1 MSTQYY
7 NNQSLKKIQK
17 TIEEGPQ
24 RLYELFN
31 NDAVGKILAEVQLE
45 NGPWFDRVSKKSL
58 RIKYVDKGQDLACI
72 FGLNPKVFADKY
84 QQAISGDGQEARR
97 IRTLHS
103 SSLLCLLCFYSISE
117 ERPLSL
123 NIEGRQITFTSSQFE
138 VKNTVGTDET
148 GREHESIIDVVLCGK
163 DGQTGKKVILF
174 LESKF
179 SEYLTCGK
187 ICGISNH
194 IYQKTYD
201 QLFNGGVLE
210 SMGLKYEE
218 WPDNPAYSDLASING
233 KPMHYIGGIKQM
245 VSHFIG
251 VKNAA
256 AGKQYEDYDI
266 YLGEILF
273 KFPDSIEDAQRK
285 FNDYDGLYKTLAEG
299 LNQLSEDKFKVLDK
313 CLTYQNVFKDYDLDD
328 SVRSFYSLS
337 R

>member
-31 NDAVGKILAEVQLE
+31 NDAIGKILAEVQLE

-103 SSLLCLLCFYSISE
+103 SSLLCLLCFYGISE

-138 VKNTVGTDET
+138 VKNPVGTDET
-148 GREHESIIDVVLCGK
+148 EREHQSNMDVVLRGK
-163 DGQTGKKVILF
+163 DAQTGKKVILF

-179 SEYLTCGK
+179 SEYLSWGK
-187 ICGISNH
+187 YSGISNH
-194 IYQKTYD
+194 VYQKTYA
-201 QLFNGGVLE
+201 QLFNCGVLE
-210 SMGLKYEE
+210 RMGLKYEE
-218 WPDNPAYSDLASING
+218 CPDKPGYSDLASIKG
-233 KPMHYIGGIKQM
+233 KTMHYAAGIKQM
-245 VSHFIG
+245 VSHFLG
-251 VKNAA
+251 VKNTSE
-256 AGKQYEDYDI
+256 GKQYKDYDI

-285 FNDYDGLYKTLAEG
+285 FNDYDGLYMTLAEG
-299 LNQLSEDKFKVLDK
+299 LNQLSEDKFKVIDQ
-313 CLTYQNVFKDYDLDD
+313 CLTYQDVFKDNELEE
-328 SVRSFYSLS
+328 SVRSFYSL
-337 R
+337 